1 MNIGLFFGSFNPVH
15 VGHLIISNYIA
26 NHTTVD
32 QVWLIVS
39 PQNPLKKASSLL
51 NEYHRLHL
59 VTLAIDENLKLK
71 ASDIEFKLPKPSF
84 TIDTLTYIK
93 EKYPQ
98 HVFSVIIGSDSF
110 QNIEKWKNFEK
121 LLSSYKIWV
130 YTRPGHEVTNKHKGD
145 IEILTGPLLDISA
158 SYIRSLIKSKKS
170 IQYLI
175 PEKARIEIEQNN
187 YYL

>member
-15 VGHLIISNYIA
+15 VGHLIIANYIA

-32 QVWLIVS
+32 QVWLVVS
-39 PQNPLKKASSLL
+39 PQNPLKQASSLL
-51 NEYHRLHL
+51 NEYDRLHL
-59 VTLAIDENLKLK
+59 VKLAIDENVKLK
-71 ASDIEFKLPKPSF
+71 ASDIEFKLPKPSY
-84 TIDTLTYIK
+84 TIDTMTYLS

-98 HVFSVIIGSDSF
+98 HIFSIIIGSDSF
-110 QNIEKWKNFEK
+110 QNIHKWKNFEK
-121 LLSSYKIWV
+121 LLNSYKIWV
-130 YTRPGHEVTNKHKGD
+130 YTRPGHEVTNNQKGD

-170 IQYLI
+170 IQYLV
-175 PEKARIEIEQNN
+175 PEKARNEIEENN